1 MPESKSKEIRF
12 WWPIPLAAII
22 WLVIIWEFGYF
33 LRAPQEE
40 IVSSP
45 PIDARFVE
53 LPDTKPEQES
63 STPKSSPQTEPPKSE
78 LEPKPE
84 PKPESKPEPEPE
96 PKPEPEPPPPPQP
109 RAIETE
115 IPIKPLPE
123 KTVTETEVPVA
134 PPPVAHS
141 APPTDLASYIN
152 AARARRQAAEISD
165 ERANTETMSNP
176 RPLSADEKRMANI
189 RRNLQPEG
197 TSGVFQIIT
206 MGVRTARFS
215 FRGWTTDYNNSR
227 REVIEVD
234 AGLSGDVERT
244 IIRRMIELIRK
255 HFKGDFNWESHHL
268 NRVVV
273 LSARLED
280 NEGLEEFLMIEFFG
294 PSSRFQRSQ
303 LLR

>member
-1 MPESKSKEIRF
+1 MPESKSQEIRF

-33 LRAPQEE
+33 LKSPKEE
-40 IVSSP
+40 IISSP

-53 LPDTKPEQES
+53 LPDTQPEQES
-63 STPKSSPQTEPPKSE
+63 SPPKSSPQNQPEPELKPK

-84 PKPESKPEPEPE
+84 PTH
-96 PKPEPEPPPPPQP
+96 EPPPTPQP

-115 IPIKPLPE
+115 KPMKPLPE
-123 KTVTETEVPVA
+123 KTVTQTEVPLA
-134 PPPVAHS
+134 PPPAPHS

-152 AARARRQAAEISD
+152 AARTRRQAAEISD
-165 ERANTETMSNP
+165 ERENTETISSP
-176 RPLSADEKRMANI
+176 RQLSADEKRMANI

-197 TSGVFQIIT
+197 TSGVFQIIS
-206 MGVRTARFS
+206 MGSRTARFS

-234 AGLSGDVERT
+234 AGLNGDVERA

-255 HFKGDFNWESHHL
+255 HYKGNFNWESHRL
-268 NRVVV
+268 NREII
-273 LSARLED
+273 LSARMED
-280 NEGLEEFLMIEFFG
+280 NEGLEDFLMLEFFG
-294 PSSRFQRSQ
+294 TNSGFQRSPP
-303 LLR
+303 LR

>member
-1 MPESKSKEIRF
+1 VSMPESKSQEIRF

-33 LRAPQEE
+33 LKSPKEE

-53 LPDTKPEQES
+53 LPDTQPEQES
-63 STPKSSPQTEPPKSE
+63 SPPKSSPQNQPEPELKPK

-84 PKPESKPEPEPE
+84 PTH
-96 PKPEPEPPPPPQP
+96 EPPPTPQP

-115 IPIKPLPE
+115 KPMKPLPE
-123 KTVTETEVPVA
+123 KTVTQTEVPLA
-134 PPPVAHS
+134 PPPAPHS

-152 AARARRQAAEISD
+152 AARTRRQAAEISD
-165 ERANTETMSNP
+165 ERENTETISSP
-176 RPLSADEKRMANI
+176 RQLSADEKRMANI

-197 TSGVFQIIT
+197 TSGVFQIIS
-206 MGVRTARFS
+206 MGSRTARFS

-234 AGLSGDVERT
+234 AGLNGDVERA

-255 HFKGDFNWESHHL
+255 HYKGNFNWESHRL
-268 NRVVV
+268 NREII
-273 LSARLED
+273 LSARMED
-280 NEGLEEFLMIEFFG
+280 NEGLEDFLMLEFFG
-294 PSSRFQRSQ
+294 TNSGFQRSPP
-303 LLR
+303 LR

>member
-1 MPESKSKEIRF
+1 MSGSRSKEIRF
-12 WWPIPLAAII
+12 WWPIPLAALI

-33 LRAPQEE
+33 LKSPKEE

-53 LPDTKPEQES
+53 LPDTEPEQES
-63 STPKSSPQTEPPKSE
+63 SPPKSNSQIEPPKS
-78 LEPKPE
+78 
-84 PKPESKPEPEPE
+84 E
-96 PKPEPEPPPPPQP
+96 PKPEPEPKHEPPPSPQP
-109 RAIETE
+109 RPIETE

-123 KTVTETEVPVA
+123 KAVTETEVPVA
-134 PPPVAHS
+134 IRPAPNS

-165 ERANTETMSNP
+165 ERENTETLSNP
-176 RPLSADEKRMANI
+176 RQLSADERRMANI

-197 TSGVFQIIT
+197 TSGVFQIIS

-234 AGLSGDVERT
+234 AGLSGDVKRA

-255 HFKGDFNWESHHL
+255 HFKGDFNWESHRL
-268 NRVVV
+268 NRVIV
-273 LSARLED
+273 LSARMED
-280 NEGLEEFLMIEFFG
+280 NEGLEDFLMVEFFG
-294 PSSRFQRSQ
+294 PSSGF
-303 LLR
+303 

>member
-1 MPESKSKEIRF
+1 MPESRSKEIRF
-12 WWPIPLAAII
+12 WWPIPLAAFI
-22 WLVIIWEFGYF
+22 WLVIIWGFGYF
-33 LRAPQEE
+33 LKSPKEE
-40 IVSSP
+40 IIASP

-63 STPKSSPQTEPPKSE
+63 SPPKSSSQIEPPKP
-78 LEPKPE
+78 EPKPE
-84 PKPESKPEPEPE
+84 PKPKH
-96 PKPEPEPPPPPQP
+96 EPPPSPQP

-123 KTVTETEVPVA
+123 KTVTETEVSVTI
-134 PPPVAHS
+134 PPASHS

-165 ERANTETMSNP
+165 ERENTETMSNQ
-176 RPLSADEKRMANI
+176 RQLSADEKRMANI

-197 TSGVFQIIT
+197 TSGVFQIISK
-206 MGVRTARFS
+206 GVRTARFS

-234 AGLSGDVERT
+234 AGLNGDVERA

-255 HFKGDFNWESHHL
+255 HFKGDFNWESHRL

-273 LSARLED
+273 LSARIDDNDGLED
-280 NEGLEEFLMIEFFG
+280 FLMVEFFG
-294 PSSRFQRSQ
+294 PSSGYQRNQ

>member
-1 MPESKSKEIRF
+1 MLESRSKEIRF

-22 WLVIIWEFGYF
+22 WLAIIWEFGYF
-33 LRAPQEE
+33 LKSPKEE
-40 IVSSP
+40 IGHAP

-63 STPKSSPQTEPPKSE
+63 LPTPEKSPQPEPKPK
-78 LEPKPE
+78 PKPE
-84 PKPESKPEPEPE
+84 PKPE
-96 PKPEPEPPPPPQP
+96 PKHEPPPLPQP

-115 IPIKPLPE
+115 IPIKPLP
-123 KTVTETEVPVA
+123 KRTVAETDVPVA
-134 PPPVAHS
+134 IPPASHS

-152 AARARRQAAEISD
+152 AARARRQAAEMSD
-165 ERANTETMSNP
+165 ERENVETISNQ
-176 RPLSADEKRMANI
+176 RQLSADEKRMANI
-189 RRNLQPEG
+189 RRNLQPQG
-197 TSGVFQIIT
+197 TSGVFQIIS

-234 AGLSGDVERT
+234 AGLNGDVERA

-255 HFKGDFNWESHHL
+255 HYKGDFNWESHRL
-268 NRVVV
+268 NREVV
-273 LSARLED
+273 LSARMEDNAGLED
-280 NEGLEEFLMIEFFG
+280 FLMLEFFG
-294 PSSRFQRSQ
+294 TDSGFQRNP

>member
-12 WWPIPLAAII
+12 WWPLPLAAII
-22 WLVIIWEFGYF
+22 WLVIVWEFGYF
-33 LRAPQEE
+33 LRAPKEE
-40 IVSSP
+40 IVPLP

-63 STPKSSPQTEPPKSE
+63 SPPKSSSQTEPPKPE
-78 LEPKPE
+78 PKPKLKPEPKPEPPPKLEPKPE
-84 PKPESKPEPEPE
+84 P
-96 PKPEPEPPPPPQP
+96 PPQPQP
-109 RAIETE
+109 RAMETE
-115 IPIKPLPE
+115 IPLEPLPK

-134 PPPVAHS
+134 IPPPSHS
-141 APPTDLASYIN
+141 APTDLASYIN

-165 ERANTETMSNP
+165 EPDNAETVSKQ
-176 RPLSADEKRMANI
+176 RQLAADEKRMANI

-197 TSGVFQIIT
+197 TSGVFQIMS

-234 AGLSGDVERT
+234 AGLNGDVERA

-255 HFKGDFNWESHHL
+255 HFKGDFNWDSHRL

-273 LSARLED
+273 LSARMED
-280 NEGLEEFLMIEFFG
+280 NEGLEDFLMIEFFG
-294 PSSRFQRSQ
+294 HGSGFQRNQ

>member
-1 MPESKSKEIRF
+1 MPESKSQEIRF

-33 LRAPQEE
+33 LKSPKEE
-40 IVSSP
+40 IISSP

-53 LPDTKPEQES
+53 LPDTQPEQES
-63 STPKSSPQTEPPKSE
+63 SPPKSSPQNQPEPELKPK

-84 PKPESKPEPEPE
+84 PTH
-96 PKPEPEPPPPPQP
+96 EPPPTPQP

-115 IPIKPLPE
+115 KPMKPLPE
-123 KTVTETEVPVA
+123 KTVTQTEAPLA
-134 PPPVAHS
+134 PPPAPHS

-152 AARARRQAAEISD
+152 AARTRRQAAEISD
-165 ERANTETMSNP
+165 ERENTETISSP
-176 RPLSADEKRMANI
+176 RQLSADEKRMANI

-197 TSGVFQIIT
+197 TSGVFQIIS
-206 MGVRTARFS
+206 MGSRTARFS

-234 AGLSGDVERT
+234 AGLNGDVERA

-255 HFKGDFNWESHHL
+255 HYKGNFNWESHRL
-268 NRVVV
+268 NREII
-273 LSARLED
+273 LSARMED
-280 NEGLEEFLMIEFFG
+280 NEGLEDFLMLEFFG
-294 PSSRFQRSQ
+294 TNSGFQRSPP
-303 LLR
+303 LR